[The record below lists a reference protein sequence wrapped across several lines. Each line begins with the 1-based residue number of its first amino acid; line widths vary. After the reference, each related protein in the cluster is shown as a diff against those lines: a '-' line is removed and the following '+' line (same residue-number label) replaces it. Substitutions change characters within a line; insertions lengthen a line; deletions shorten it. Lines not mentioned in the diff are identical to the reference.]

1 MTKPEGEGWVQDE
14 DVLDTWFSSALWPF
28 STLGWPEDTEDLK
41 RYFPTDVLVTAYD
54 IIFFWVARMAFSS
67 LKQMKTRP
75 FKDCIIHGLIR
86 DKEGRKMS
94 KSLGN
99 GIDPMDLIKD
109 YGTDALRFYLTTAS
123 SMGTDIRF
131 DTEKVSS
138 NWNFINKLWNASRF
152 VLMNIEGFEKKD
164 YNLDNL
170 TIPDKWI
177 LTKLN
182 DTIKEVRKNF
192 DKYEFNNAG
201 SALYSFIWDD
211 FCDWYIELSKFNMNN
226 TTKSVLL
233 TVLTDILK
241 MLHPMMPYVTEEIY
255 SMLPVKEAESI
266 MISKFPKYNKKYIF
280 DAERIRLERI
290 MKDIVA
296 IRNMKA
302 TNGITKDALV
312 KIEVEDDI
320 KSIYTSQLK
329 IKDESLTAENKD
341 MLASNYKSSLIDITY
356 YYEGS
361 KEDSMKTIE
370 EIKKLEESIA
380 RRKKLL
386 SNENYV
392 NKAPKNI
399 VDMDREKL
407 KEEEERLAILKSK

>member
-1 MTKPEGEGWVQDE
+1 
-14 DVLDTWFSSALWPF
+14 
-28 STLGWPEDTEDLK
+28 
-41 RYFPTDVLVTAYD
+41 
-54 IIFFWVARMAFSS
+54 
-67 LKQMKTRP
+67 
-75 FKDCIIHGLIR
+75 
-86 DKEGRKMS
+86 
-94 KSLGN
+94 
-99 GIDPMDLIKD
+99 
-109 YGTDALRFYLTTAS
+109 
-123 SMGTDIRF
+123 
-131 DTEKVSS
+131 
-138 NWNFINKLWNASRF
+138 
-152 VLMNIEGFEKKD
+152 
-164 YNLDNL
+164 
-170 TIPDKWI
+170 
-177 LTKLN
+177 
-182 DTIKEVRKNF
+182 
-192 DKYEFNNAG
+192 
-201 SALYSFIWDD
+201 
-211 FCDWYIELSKFNMNN
+211 MNN

-280 DAERIRLERI
+280 DAERIRLEKI

-302 TNGITKDALV
+302 TNGITKDAF

-370 EIKKLEESIA
+370 EIKKLE
-380 RRKKLL
+380 RKDITKI
-386 SNENYV
+386 
-392 NKAPKNI
+392 KK
-399 VDMDREKL
+399 DD
-407 KEEEERLAILKSK
+407 